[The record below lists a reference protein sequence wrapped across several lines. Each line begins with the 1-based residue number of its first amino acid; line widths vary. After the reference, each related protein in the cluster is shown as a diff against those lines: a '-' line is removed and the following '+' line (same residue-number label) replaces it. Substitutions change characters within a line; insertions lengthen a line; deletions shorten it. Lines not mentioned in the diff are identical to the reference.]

1 MEDVKAQKKGLRQ
14 LALELRKNSNK
25 KAHDLAAQLNLLSV
39 LNSLKIRG
47 FSGYIP
53 IGSEI
58 DPVPVM
64 VKQSKKLEISVP
76 VVDSPDAPLKFSK
89 WIPGCEML
97 SGPYNVQIP
106 RRLVWVVP
114 DLLIV
119 PLLLFDPRGAR
130 LGYGGGFYDRTIQ
143 QLRSRENLIA
153 IGLAYS
159 SQQVDSVPVEDTD
172 QYLDGVVTEKEIF
185 WFNRGF

>member
-58 DPVPVM
+58 DPVPV
-64 VKQSKKLEISVP
+64 
-76 VVDSPDAPLKFSK
+76 
-89 WIPGCEML
+89 
-97 SGPYNVQIP
+97 
-106 RRLVWVVP
+106 RVWVVP

-153 IGLAYS
+153 IGMAYS